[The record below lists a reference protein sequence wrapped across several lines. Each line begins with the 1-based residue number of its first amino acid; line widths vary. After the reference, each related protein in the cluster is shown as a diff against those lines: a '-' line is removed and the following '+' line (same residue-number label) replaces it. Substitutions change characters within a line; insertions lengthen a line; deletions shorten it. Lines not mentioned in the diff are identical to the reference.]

1 MASPDAII
9 VGGGHN
15 GLVAASY
22 LAKAGAKVTVLERR
36 SIVGGAAVTEELHPG
51 FRFSRAAYAAGLL
64 RPAIVDDL
72 DLKRYGYEAF
82 VKEPGSFVPF
92 PDGKYLFTYY
102 DARKTAEEFGRFSKH
117 DAKSYATWSAMW
129 EGFVDLMEPILLN
142 PPPDLDGLWLHF
154 EKHGQG
160 DLLRRL
166 LSGSAEALLSEYF
179 ESEYTKA
186 AICGNAVI
194 GTMVGPKDAGSAYVF
209 AHHMLGVIDGRR
221 NVWGFVKGGMGAISQ
236 ALAAAARDLGVE
248 VRVDT
253 DVEQI
258 VIEDGR
264 AVGVRLHGGKEMR
277 AKAILSNADPKRT
290 FLGLVGQDR
299 LEPEFAHAI
308 ERFRTDGSATKINV
322 ALSELPDF
330 LALPGKAV
338 GPQHRCTIDVAS
350 MLDHLERAFDDAKYG
365 DMSREPFLE
374 MYLQSAVDPGMAPP
388 GKHTMS
394 LFTQYTP
401 YHLRTGTW
409 EDRREE
415 WWERVLD
422 ALDAYCPNVRDAVL
436 WKEVLTPVDLERV
449 FGLTGGNI
457 FHGEITPDQ
466 MFGFRPAKG
475 WAGYRTPIAGLYL
488 CGSGAHP
495 AGGVLGA
502 PGRNAALVALEDLHR
517 RNTFKRTGA

>member
-1 MASPDAII
+1 MAAPDAII

-15 GLVAASY
+15 GLVAAAY

-36 SIVGGAAVTEELHPG
+36 PLVGGAAVTEELHPG

-64 RPAIVDDL
+64 RPGIVHDL

-102 DARKTAEEFGRFSKH
+102 DARKTAEEFARFSKH
-117 DAKSYATWSAMW
+117 DAKSYATWSTMW

-154 EKHGQG
+154 EKHRQG
-160 DLLRRL
+160 ELLRRL

-253 DVEQI
+253 DVERI

-264 AVGVRLHGGKEMR
+264 AVGVRLHGG
-277 AKAILSNADPKRT
+277 N
-290 FLGLVGQDR
+290 
-299 LEPEFAHAI
+299 
-308 ERFRTDGSATKINV
+308 
-322 ALSELPDF
+322 F

-374 MYLQSAVDPGMAPP
+374 MYLQSAVDSEMAPP
-388 GKHTMS
+388 GKHTMT

-401 YHLRTGTW
+401 YHLRNGTW
-409 EDRREE
+409 EGRREE
-415 WWERVLD
+415 WWGRVLD

-436 WKEVLTPVDLERV
+436 WKEVLTPPDLERV

>member
-1 MASPDAII
+1 MAAPDAII

-15 GLVAASY
+15 GLVAAAY

-36 SIVGGAAVTEELHPG
+36 PLVGGAAVTEELHPG

-64 RPAIVDDL
+64 RPGIVHDL

-82 VKEPGSFVPF
+82 VKEP
-92 PDGKYLFTYY
+92 
-102 DARKTAEEFGRFSKH
+102 
-117 DAKSYATWSAMW
+117 
-129 EGFVDLMEPILLN
+129 
-142 PPPDLDGLWLHF
+142 
-154 EKHGQG
+154 
-160 DLLRRL
+160 
-166 LSGSAEALLSEYF
+166 
-179 ESEYTKA
+179 
-186 AICGNAVI
+186 
-194 GTMVGPKDAGSAYVF
+194 GSAYVF

-253 DVEQI
+253 DVERI

-388 GKHTMS
+388 GKHTMT

-401 YHLRTGTW
+401 YHLRNGTW
-409 EDRREE
+409 EGRREE
-415 WWERVLD
+415 WWGRVLD

-436 WKEVLTPVDLERV
+436 WKEVLTPPELERV

>member
-1 MASPDAII
+1 MADLDAII

-15 GLVAASY
+15 GLVAACY
-22 LAKAGAKVTVLERR
+22 LARAGAKVTVLERR
-36 SIVGGAAVTEELHPG
+36 SLVGGAAVTEELHPG

-72 DLKRYGYEAF
+72 QLKRYGYEAF
-82 VKEPGSFVPF
+82 VKDPGSFVPF

-102 DARKTAEEFGRFSKH
+102 ESKKTAKEFGRFSEH
-117 DAKSYATWSAMW
+117 DAKSYPRWSRMW
-129 EGFVDLMEPILLN
+129 EDFVDLMEPILLN
-142 PPPDLDGLWLHF
+142 PPPDLAGLWLHF

-160 DLLRRL
+160 ELLRRL
-166 LSGSAEALLSEYF
+166 LSGSAEDLLSEFF

-186 AICGNAVI
+186 AVCGNAVI

-221 NVWGFVKGGMGAISQ
+221 NVWGFVKGGMGALSQ
-236 ALAAAARDLGVE
+236 ALASAAQDLGVE
-248 VRVDT
+248 ICVNADVDR
-253 DVEQI
+253 I
-258 VIEDGR
+258 LIEDGR
-264 AVGVRLHGGKEMR
+264 AVGVRLRGGKELR
-277 AKAILSNADPKRT
+277 ARAVLSNADPKRT
-290 FLGLVGQDR
+290 FLGLVGRDH
-299 LEPEFAHAI
+299 LETGFARAI

-330 LALPGKAV
+330 LALPGKTV
-338 GPQHRCTIDVAS
+338 GPQHRCTIDIAS
-350 MLDHLERAFDDAKYG
+350 NLDHLERAFDDAKYG
-365 DMSREPFLE
+365 DMSKEPFLE
-374 MYLQSAVDPGMAPP
+374 VYLQSAVDPGMAPP
-388 GKHTMS
+388 GKHTMT

-401 YHLRTGTW
+401 YRLRSGAW

-415 WWERVLD
+415 WWGRVLQ
-422 ALDAYCPNVRDAVL
+422 ALDAYCPNVRGAVL
-436 WKEVLTPVDLERV
+436 WKEVLTPPDLERV

-475 WAGYRTPIAGLYL
+475 WAGYRTPLAGLYL

-502 PGRNAALVALEDLHR
+502 PGRNAALVALEDMR
-517 RNTFKRTGA
+517 GRTTFKGAAA